1 MVIRK
6 SKSKNALD
14 PEHSFGLP
22 LSQTYY
28 EAACALLEQIETK
41 ISKPV
46 TDKRYKDLLRVSAQ
60 SALLPALFLVRHTI
74 ELMLKEVLCLKDIA
88 QKGKK
93 AKIRME
99 HNLLNLW
106 DELRK
111 AACDDFAEEFKEN
124 IVTLSTI
131 LECIEQPINELH
143 SVDEPGTNF
152 RYPEALEAN
161 RLFPIN
167 ISEVRSQLDVII
179 ELLGELEK
187 AYMATIDYNDQKD

>member
-6 SKSKNALD
+6 SKSQNALD

-28 EAACALLEQIETK
+28 EAACILLDKIELK
-41 ISKPV
+41 ISKPLP
-46 TDKRYKDLLRVSAQ
+46 DKRYKDLLRVSAQ
-60 SALLPALFLVRHTI
+60 STLLPALFLVRHTI

-88 QKGKK
+88 NG
-93 AKIRME
+93 AKNPKTRNK
-99 HNLLNLW
+99 HNLHKLW
-106 DELRK
+106 EELRLS
-111 AACDDFAEEFKEN
+111 AYEDFEEEFKESS
-124 IVTLSTI
+124 VTLSTI
-131 LECIEQPINELH
+131 LECIDQPINELH
-143 SVDEPGTNF
+143 SVDKLGTNF

-167 ISEVRSQLDVII
+167 ISEVRRQLDVII

-187 AYMATIDYNDQKD
+187 AYMATID